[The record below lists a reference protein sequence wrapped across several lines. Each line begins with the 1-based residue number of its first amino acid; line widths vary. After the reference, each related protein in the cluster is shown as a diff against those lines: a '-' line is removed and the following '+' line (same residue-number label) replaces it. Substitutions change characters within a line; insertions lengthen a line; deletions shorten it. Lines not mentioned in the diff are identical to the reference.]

1 MTTRLIAATV
11 VLFVACG
18 PPRDQ
23 IAAGAQAAQASPLP
37 TGTLDQLLAPIALYP
52 DSLLAQMLMS
62 ATDPA
67 KITELDKWLKAN
79 QKLKGTPLQ
88 DAAVKAGF
96 DASFVALVLFPQ
108 VVAKMADQIA
118 WTRVL
123 GQAFTSDRSAVFASI
138 QKLRLQAKNVGTLKS
153 SPQQEVETKTTS
165 SGQEVIVIEPTN
177 PQIVYV
183 PQYNTEVVYTQAP
196 TTVVV
201 VEEDDDADEAVAAGL
216 IGFTAGIAIGAAM
229 DNNYYYGPYG
239 WHGGGYMYNDAWDDY
254 YDHREDAREDWQDHR
269 EDLVEERGDRA
280 ENRSEQRTERAG
292 TTQEQRTD
300 RQQTRQENRPESQA
314 QRTERSTQAQGAST
328 QSATAQAQRSGRTG
342 SAEARGYGDGS
353 RSQAATD
360 STEQRQLGRI
370 LGIFERTITTL
381 VQCSW
386 TTEPKQLARARGRG
400 PPPVSA
406 SEEVDTHD
414 QDDRYESIRQRSRTH
429 APQPQRSRVRVC
441 VAGASRIIGDRRGT
455 DRDAA
460 HVCHA

>member
-1 MTTRLIAATV
+1 MTTRLIAATLV
-11 VLFVACG
+11 VFVACTASQ
-18 PPRDQ
+18 DQ
-23 IAAGAQAAQASPLP
+23 IVEGAQAAQNSALP
-37 TGTLDQLLAPIALYP
+37 TGTLDEVLAPIALYP

-108 VVAKMADQIA
+108 VVAKMAEQIA
-118 WTRVL
+118 WTTAL

-177 PQIVYV
+177 PQVVYV
-183 PQYNTEVVYTQAP
+183 PQYNTQVVYTQPP
-196 TTVVV
+196 TSVVV
-201 VEEDDDADEAVAAGL
+201 IEEDDDADEAVAAGL

-239 WHGGGYMYNDAWDDY
+239 WRGGGYMYNDAWDDY
-254 YDHREDAREDWQDHR
+254 YDNREDAREDWQDNR
-269 EDLVEERGDRA
+269 EDLAEERGDRA

-314 QRTERSTQAQGAST
+314 QR
-328 QSATAQAQRSGRTG
+328 SGRTG

-353 RSQAATD
+353 RSQAA
-360 STEQRQLGRI
+360 
-370 LGIFERTITTL
+370 
-381 VQCSW
+381 
-386 TTEPKQLARARGRG
+386 PKRNSGSSDAFSGYSSKRSAGSASARGQGSR
-400 PPPVSA
+400 S
-406 SEEVDTHD
+406 S
-414 QDDRYESIRQRSRTH
+414 SSRSR
-429 APQPQRSRVRVC
+429 
-441 VAGASRIIGDRRGT
+441 GGGGGGRR
-455 DRDAA
+455 R
-460 HVCHA
+460 

>member
-1 MTTRLIAATV
+1 MDDEDTLDCRNRR
-11 VLFVACG
+11 VARG
-18 PPRDQ
+18 VRWTQ
-23 IAAGAQAAQASPLP
+23 GQTAAGAQAGQASPRP

-62 ATDPA
+62 AADPA

-96 DASFVALVLFPQ
+96 EASFVALVLFPQ
-108 VVAKMADQIA
+108 VVAQMADQIA
-118 WTRVL
+118 WTTVL
-123 GQAFTSDRSAVFASI
+123 GQSFTSDRNAVFASI

-177 PQIVYV
+177 PQVVYV

-201 VEEDDDADEAVAAGL
+201 VEEDDDSDEAVAAGL

-239 WHGGGYMYNDAWDDY
+239 WRGGGYMYNDAWDDY

-269 EDLVEERGDRA
+269 EDLNEERGDRA

-292 TTQEQRTD
+292 TTQAQRTE

-314 QRTERSTQAQGAST
+314 QRTERRAQGA
-328 QSATAQAQRSGRTG
+328 ATRARRRRHNVRPAPEVPKPAVTAREAGARQRP
-342 SAEARGYGDGS
+342 
-353 RSQAATD
+353 
-360 STEQRQLGRI
+360 TEQRQLGRV
-370 LGIFERTITTL
+370 LGIFERTIDTL

-386 TTEPKQLARARGRG
+386 TTEPRQLALARWGGGR
-400 PPPVSA
+400 
-406 SEEVDTHD
+406 
-414 QDDRYESIRQRSRTH
+414 
-429 APQPQRSRVRVC
+429 
-441 VAGASRIIGDRRGT
+441 RR
-455 DRDAA
+455 
-460 HVCHA
+460 

>member
-1 MTTRLIAATV
+1 MTRRMIGATL
-11 VLFVACG
+11 VLFVLCG
-18 PPRDQ
+18 PSRDQ
-23 IAAGAQAAQASPLP
+23 IAAGGQASQPP
-37 TGTLDQLLAPIALYP
+37 TGTLDQVLAPIALYP

-62 ATDPA
+62 ATDPI
-67 KITELDKWLKAN
+67 KITQLDEWLKAN
-79 QKLKGTPLQ
+79 QTLKGTPLQ

-108 VVAKMADQIA
+108 VVAKMAEQIA
-118 WTRVL
+118 WTTAL

-177 PQIVYV
+177 PQVVYV
-183 PQYNTEVVYTQAP
+183 PQYNTQVVYTQPP
-196 TTVVV
+196 TSVVV

-239 WHGGGYMYNDAWDDY
+239 WRGGGYMYNDAWDDY
-254 YDHREDAREDWQDHR
+254 YDNREDAREDWQDNR
-269 EDLVEERGDRA
+269 EDLAEERGDRA

-328 QSATAQAQRSGRTG
+328 QSASGRTG

-353 RSQAATD
+353 RSQAAPKRSSGSSD
-360 STEQRQLGRI
+360 AFSGYSSGRSA
-370 LGIFERTITTL
+370 G
-381 VQCSW
+381 S
-386 TTEPKQLARARGRG
+386 ASARGQGSRG
-400 PPPVSA
+400 S
-406 SEEVDTHD
+406 S
-414 QDDRYESIRQRSRTH
+414 SRSR
-429 APQPQRSRVRVC
+429 
-441 VAGASRIIGDRRGT
+441 GGGGGGRR
-455 DRDAA
+455 R
-460 HVCHA
+460 